1 MYFLVH
7 RFHLFAQFVFDCH
20 SFEGRK
26 KRVGS
31 KEKLE
36 REKLQHKLKREM
48 KGAIRE
54 IRKDNAFLGRQK
66 IKEQIERYINLIQM
80 TNLTKLMINNAC
92 FIRDNER
99 KRKAKEILSSL
110 AIQEGEFK
118 KMKKAK

>member
-1 MYFLVH
+1 LVDAFVILFL
-7 RFHLFAQFVFDCH
+7 FFY

-36 REKLQHKLKREM
+36 HDKLQHKIKREM

-66 IKEQIERYINLIQM
+66 IKEQIERYFNI
-80 TNLTKLMINNAC
+80 
-92 FIRDNER
+92 
-99 KRKAKEILSSL
+99 EI
-110 AIQEGEFK
+110 IFF
-118 KMKKAK
+118 

>member
-1 MYFLVH
+1 
-7 RFHLFAQFVFDCH
+7 
-20 SFEGRK
+20 
-26 KRVGS
+26 
-31 KEKLE
+31 
-36 REKLQHKLKREM
+36 M

-66 IKEQIERYINLIQM
+66 IKEQIER
-80 TNLTKLMINNAC
+80 
-92 FIRDNER
+92 DGER

>member
-1 MYFLVH
+1 MFFIVELSHFVT
-7 RFHLFAQFVFDCH
+7 QFGFDYC

-36 REKLQHKLKREM
+36 RDKLQHKLKREM

-66 IKEQIERYINLIQM
+66 IKEQIERYV
-80 TNLTKLMINNAC
+80 
-92 FIRDNER
+92 IRN
-99 KRKAKEILSSL
+99 
-110 AIQEGEFK
+110 
-118 KMKKAK
+118 